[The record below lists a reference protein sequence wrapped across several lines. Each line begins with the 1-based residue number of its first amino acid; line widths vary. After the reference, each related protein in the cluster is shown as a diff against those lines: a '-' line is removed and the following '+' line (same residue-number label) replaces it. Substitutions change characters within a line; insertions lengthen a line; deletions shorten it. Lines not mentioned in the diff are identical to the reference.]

1 MKSSKVSIQIIIAIM
16 LLVGLMPLG
25 NILNDI
31 KEDAGL
37 ADRFIQ
43 RPALG
48 FDNIASDVLWI
59 KTIQYMAGVKK
70 ADVESSDIIYQM
82 FERVTDLDPLFT
94 TAYTFGGLAI
104 SHTTPAKSLILFDK
118 AIAHNP
124 NIGWRIPMFA
134 GVISMHNMKNYDKSA
149 KYFALASEVKDSPM
163 FLKRMQALAKARA
176 GDLGTAL
183 ILWES
188 LYNSSDSASVQI
200 AGRELVRVAAE
211 ILKTSTDNKLRN
223 KADRVI
229 KGIL

>member
-1 MKSSKVSIQIIIAIM
+1 MKSSKASIQIIIAIM

-59 KTIQYMAGVKK
+59 KTIQYMARVKK
-70 ADVESSDIIYQM
+70 MDVKSADIIYQM

-104 SHTTPAKSLILFDK
+104 SHKTPQ
-118 AIAHNP
+118 NP
-124 NIGWRIPMFA
+124 
-134 GVISMHNMKNYDKSA
+134 
-149 KYFALASEVKDSPM
+149 
-163 FLKRMQALAKARA
+163 
-176 GDLGTAL
+176 
-183 ILWES
+183 
-188 LYNSSDSASVQI
+188 
-200 AGRELVRVAAE
+200 
-211 ILKTSTDNKLRN
+211 
-223 KADRVI
+223 
-229 KGIL
+229 

>member
-1 MKSSKVSIQIIIAIM
+1 MKSSKAPIQIIIAIM

-25 NILNDI
+25 NTLNNI

-48 FDNIASDVLWI
+48 FDNIAADILWI
-59 KTIQYMAGVKK
+59 KTIQYMAGIKK
-70 ADVESSDIIYQM
+70 ADVKSSNIIYEM
-82 FERVTDLDPLFT
+82 FERITDLDPLFT
-94 TAYTFGGLAI
+94 TAYTFGGLAVAYK
-104 SHTTPAKSLILFDK
+104 TPAKSLILFDK

-134 GVISMHNMKNYDKSA
+134 GVVSMHNMKDYDKSA

-163 FLKRMQALAKARA
+163 FLKRMQALAKSRA

-200 AGRELVRVAAE
+200 AKRELVRVAAE
-211 ILKTSTDNKLRN
+211 VLKTSTDNKLRN
-223 KADRVI
+223 KADRII
-229 KGIL
+229 KEIL

>member
-1 MKSSKVSIQIIIAIM
+1 MKSSERLVQIIVAIM

-25 NILNDI
+25 NTLNNI

-43 RPALG
+43 RPVLG
-48 FDNIASDVLWI
+48 FDSIASDVLWV

-70 ADVESSDIIYQM
+70 IDVKSANIIYEM
-82 FERVTDLDPLFT
+82 FERITDLDPLFT
-94 TAYTFGGLAI
+94 TAYTFGALAV
-104 SHTTPAKSLILFDK
+104 SNKSPAKALTLFDK

-124 NIGWRIPMFA
+124 DIGWRIPMFA
-134 GVISMHNMKNYDKSA
+134 GVVSMHNMKNYDKSA
-149 KYFALASEVKDSPM
+149 EYFALASKVKDSPM
-163 FLKRMQALAKARA
+163 LLKRMRALAKSRA

-188 LYNSSDSASVQI
+188 LYNSSDSVSVQI
-200 AGRELVRVAAE
+200 ARRELVRVAAE

-223 KADRVI
+223 KADRII
-229 KGIL
+229 KEIL

>member
-1 MKSSKVSIQIIIAIM
+1 MKSSKGLVQVIIAVM

-25 NILNDI
+25 NTLNNI

-43 RPALG
+43 RPVLG
-48 FDNIASDVLWI
+48 FDNIASDVLWV

-70 ADVESSDIIYQM
+70 MDVKSANTIYQM

-94 TAYTFGGLAI
+94 TAYTFGGLAV
-104 SHTTPAKSLILFDK
+104 SHKTPVKALRLFDK

-134 GVISMHNMKNYDKSA
+134 GVVSMHNMKNYDKSA
-149 KYFALASEVKDSPM
+149 MYFALASEVKDSPM

-188 LYNSSDSASVQI
+188 LYNSSDSVSVQI
-200 AGRELVRVAAE
+200 ARRELVRVAAE

-229 KGIL
+229 KRIL

>member
-1 MKSSKVSIQIIIAIM
+1 MKSSKGLVQVIIAVM

-25 NILNDI
+25 NTLNNI
-31 KEDAGL
+31 KKDAGL

-43 RPALG
+43 RPVLG
-48 FDNIASDVLWI
+48 FDNIAADVLWI
-59 KTIQYMAGVKK
+59 KTIQYMASIKK
-70 ADVESSDIIYQM
+70 ADVKSSNIIYQM

-94 TAYTFGGLAI
+94 AAYTFGGLAI
-104 SHTTPAKSLILFDK
+104 AHKAPAKSLTLFDK

-134 GVISMHNMKNYDKSA
+134 GVVSMHNMKNYDKSA
-149 KYFALASEVKDSPM
+149 KYFAFASEVKDSPM

-200 AGRELVRVAAE
+200 AKRELVRVAAE
-211 ILKTSTDNKLRN
+211 VLKTSTDNKLRN

-229 KGIL
+229 KRIL

>member
-1 MKSSKVSIQIIIAIM
+1 MKSSKASVQIIMAIM

-25 NILNDI
+25 NTLNNI

-48 FDNIASDVLWI
+48 FDNMAADILWI
-59 KTIQYMAGVKK
+59 KTIQYMARVKK
-70 ADVESSDIIYQM
+70 PDIKSANITYEM
-82 FERVTDLDPLFT
+82 FERITDLDPLFT
-94 TAYTFGGLAI
+94 TAYTFGGLEI
-104 SHTTPAKSLILFDK
+104 SHQTPAKSLALFDK

-124 NIGWRIPMFA
+124 NIDWRIPMFA
-134 GVISMHNMKNYDKSA
+134 GVVSMHNMKDYDRSA

-163 FLKRMQALAKARA
+163 FLKRMQALAKSRA

-183 ILWES
+183 ILWER
-188 LYNSSDSASVQI
+188 LYNSTDSTSVQI
-200 AGRELVRVAAE
+200 AKRELVRVAAE

-223 KADRVI
+223 KADRAI
-229 KGIL
+229 KEIL